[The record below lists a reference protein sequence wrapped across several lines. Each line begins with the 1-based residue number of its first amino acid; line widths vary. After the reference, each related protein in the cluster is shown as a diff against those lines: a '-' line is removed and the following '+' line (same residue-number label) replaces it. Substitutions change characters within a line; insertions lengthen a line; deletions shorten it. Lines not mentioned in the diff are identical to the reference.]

1 MAKVTV
7 KKGLSASK
15 KKAAAKPATRTSIAK
30 SITKPAKKTTKPAR
44 PKTAVTAAPA
54 VEESW
59 FWVCALYKSERGGK
73 KGRLR
78 KRHLWERR
86 VFVIRAA
93 RGDERRIARQVA
105 EAHEQKFKNGA
116 GETVYWRLKEIEA
129 YAELFDKR
137 ITSGTEVYWN
147 FFVKVDR

>member
-15 KKAAAKPATRTSIAK
+15 KKTAPIVTAPKLAARTKGSATGMSKPKPALK
-30 SITKPAKKTTKPAR
+30 L
-44 PKTAVTAAPA
+44 APA
-54 VEESW
+54 LEESW

-86 VFVIRAA
+86 VFVIRAV
-93 RGDERRIARQVA
+93 RGAERRVARQVA
-105 EAHEQKFKNGA
+105 EAHEQKYKNGS

-137 ITSGTEVYWN
+137 ITSGTEVYWT